1 MNQRNRRALIAS
13 VLMAFLLGC
22 KAAPAPSV
30 GFADPSVLKSDPTVP
45 FNKFW
50 QKPGVDWKSYDKIY
64 VADVNTSYMLKQ
76 TFWQKGERQ
85 GDIER
90 DVQKLAAYTRDSISK
105 AFREDPH
112 HRFQVVNDPTHDPHT
127 LVLELALVEV
137 VPSKVVLNALGYAPF
152 FIGTGISVVRTVAQD
167 KSSAAFEARHC
178 AMPRPRKSCCRP
190 PTARPNNSRS
200 SMFADSPGTATP
212 RESSMS
218 GQNSSC
224 WWPIASP
231 ARRLR
236 GADVSIAAVVNN

>member
-1 MNQRNRRALIAS
+1 MSQRNRWALIAS
-13 VLMAFLLGC
+13 VLMAVLVGC

-64 VADVNTSYMLKQ
+64 VAEVNTSYMLKQ

-85 GDIER
+85 ADIER

-112 HRFQVVNDPTHDPHT
+112 HRFQVVDHPTHDPHT
-127 LVLELALVEV
+127 LVLEFALVEV

-152 FIGTGISVVRTVAQD
+152 FIGTGITVVRTVAQD
-167 KSSAAFEARHC
+167 KSSAAFEARTRD
-178 AMPRPRKSCCRP
+178 AATQEIVLQAADREAEQFAVIDVRGLTWYSDAEGIIDVWSKQLVLVANRKP
-190 PTARPNNSRS
+190 GEKVEGAPT
-200 SMFADSPGTATP
+200 F
-212 RESSMS
+212 
-218 GQNSSC
+218 
-224 WWPIASP
+224 
-231 ARRLR
+231 RLLPW
-236 GADVSIAAVVNN
+236 